1 MACQPHT
8 PQRPPRPR
16 RHGAAGARTLSLAG
30 MAAVFALVFC
40 GTWCGFPPDARLGG
54 VELRAAVPRP
64 GWRAWIDGAFAA
76 AVEPWLAR
84 NLGWRGI
91 GIRTANQMNHT
102 LFRRPPGGANPSVM
116 IGADG
121 WLFEKAY
128 VRERTRRPAFRPG
141 VAESFA
147 ADLARLQQ
155 RCRQRGT
162 AFAVLIAPSKAEIY
176 PEYLPEPFRRLPPAV
191 AAQPNAYQQLA
202 AALRDAGVACVDA
215 HAAFLEWKREGVDLF
230 PPGGTHW
237 NHYGAQRALECLWQN
252 LREQPRPRDLPALPA
267 LAGYRL
273 RLPVGTDND
282 LARLLNLWTFGPRRP
297 VPFPVLEASPVPATA
312 PLRIAIAGDSFAF
325 TLIDALARA
334 GVRGEVDF
342 FFYCRHHYQTRLTG
356 RRRETAVSVDR
367 GDIGFDAVAAH
378 PRLAGADILILVF
391 NEIHART
398 CGWGLPA
405 VLARTGAGAARN
417 EGIPAP

>member
-1 MACQPHT
+1 MT
-8 PQRPPRPR
+8 
-16 RHGAAGARTLSLAG
+16 RHGAAWARTLSLAG

-40 GTWCGFPPDARLGG
+40 GTWCGFPPDVRLGG
-54 VELRAAVPRP
+54 VERGAAVPPP
-64 GWRAWIDGAFAA
+64 GWRAWLDGAFAA

-91 GIRTANQMNHT
+91 GIRTANQVNHA
-102 LFRRPPGGANPSVM
+102 LFRRPPGGANTSVM

-141 VAESFA
+141 VADTFA
-147 ADLARLQQ
+147 ADLARLQ
-155 RCRQRGT
+155 RICRQRGT

-176 PEYLPEPFRRLPPAV
+176 PERLPEPFRRLPPA
-191 AAQPNAYQQLA
+191 AAARTNAYQQLA
-202 AALRDAGVACVDA
+202 AALRGAEVACVDA
-215 HAAFLEWKREGVDLF
+215 HAAFLEWKRGGVDLF

-237 NHYGAQRALECLWQN
+237 NHYGAQRALERLWQT
-252 LREQPRPRDLPALPA
+252 LREQPTLRDLPALPA
-267 LAGYRL
+267 LAGHRP
-273 RLPVGTDND
+273 RPPVGTDND
-282 LARLLNLWTFGPRRP
+282 LARLLNLWTFGPGGRRP
-297 VPFPVLEASPVPATA
+297 VPFPVLEETPAPAAA
-312 PLRIAIAGDSFAF
+312 PLRIAVAGDSFAF
-325 TLIDALARA
+325 TLIDALACA

-356 RRRETAVSVDR
+356 ERRETAVSVDL

-378 PRLAGADILILVF
+378 PRLATADILILVF
-391 NEIHART
+391 NEIHARK

-405 VLARTGAGAARN
+405 VLARAGAGAGATMN
-417 EGIPAP
+417 EGIHAP